1 MIKVAVIGSGPSG
14 VACAYS
20 LLKQKGVKVDM
31 LDTGFNIEPDIA
43 HLENNK
49 ELICP
54 KTILKQVKASKR
66 QLLTTYN
73 KLPDKLAFGSD
84 YVYKE
89 CDKTKLTQ
97 DVSTHFSTSQAKGGL
112 GNVWGAN
119 INALADIDI
128 QDWPIS
134 AADLSPYFK
143 LLEEFTPIAAEH
155 SILDHNYDYK
165 LTGKYDFKPSKQ
177 AAYVLDNIARNNE
190 HLTQANINIA
200 RARLAV
206 GKVLSSNQDGCV
218 SCGLCMHGCPYNA
231 IFNPKFV
238 VDKFLI
244 NNRDFNYIPHTL
256 VEKITEIGRA
266 VNLSIKDLQLNTN
279 KTVKYDRIY
288 VACGSVGST
297 VLIARSLNWTNKEF
311 TFLDSQKYLFP
322 FFLSKRIVGAVGEAT
337 NTLAQICAQTNNLAS
352 SNKTLHMQLYGY
364 NDLLVEPLRLR
375 LGEFITNKLVSMGSP
390 LLERIMIGMVYLHSD
405 DSGYLKFKVQPDVEK
420 GWGNISGVVNPKSK
434 MVYKEFITKLNE
446 LKAST
451 GGSVFSSLTMSNLPG
466 NSQHFGGSLPMKAN
480 SGLYE
485 TDHIGRP
492 YGMEFTHVVD
502 TSVFTSIPGTPTTY
516 PAMANAARIAIE
528 SLKLIKK

>member
-1 MIKVAVIGSGPSG
+1 MVKVAVIGSGPSG

-20 LLKQKGVKVDM
+20 LLKQKGVQVDM
-31 LDTGFNIEPDIA
+31 LDTGFHIEPDIA

-49 ELICP
+49 ELICA
-54 KTILKQVKASKR
+54 KTILKQVKEQKR
-66 QLLTTYN
+66 QFLFKHK

-84 YVYKE
+84 YVYRE
-89 CDKTKLTQ
+89 RNATKLNLNP
-97 DVSTHFSTSQAKGGL
+97 SAHFFTSLAKGGL

-119 INALADIDI
+119 INALADIDMS
-128 QDWPIS
+128 DWPIS
-134 AADLSPYFK
+134 ATDLSPYFK
-143 LLEEFTPIAAEH
+143 LLEEFTPIASEN
-155 SILDHNYDYK
+155 SILDYNYDYK
-165 LTGKYDFKPSKQ
+165 LTGKYDFKPSRQ

-206 GKVLSSNQDGCV
+206 GKLLSSNQDGCV

-238 VDKFLI
+238 VDEFLT
-244 NNRDFNYIPHTL
+244 NNRNFDYIPHTL
-256 VEKITEIGRA
+256 VEKITEIGGA

-279 KTVKYDRIY
+279 KTLQYDRIY

-297 VLIARSLNWTNKEF
+297 VLIARSLNWTNQEF

-322 FFLSKRIVGAVGEAT
+322 FFLNKRIVGAFSEAT

-352 SNKTLHMQLYGY
+352 SNKTLHSQLYGY

-375 LGEFITNKLVSMGSP
+375 LGEFITNKLAFMGSP

-405 DSGYLKFKVQPDVEK
+405 DSGYLKFKVQPDVKK
-420 GWGNISGVVNPKSK
+420 GWGNISGIVNPKSK
-434 MVYKEFITKLNE
+434 IVYKEFITKLNK

-451 GGSVFSSLTMSNLPG
+451 GGSAVSALTITNLPG

-480 SGLYE
+480 PALYE

-516 PAMANAARIAIE
+516 PAMANAARIAME
-528 SLKLIKK
+528 SLKLIKE